1 MLKLNKNPRTLEEN
15 RNPGTGHFTD
25 WVTLTP
31 TTRSKSPVLLRSLPS
46 FSLHARVGLPLQLL
60 DIQS

>member
-1 MLKLNKNPRTLEEN
+1 MVKPNKNLKTLQEN
-15 RNPGTGHFTD
+15 RSPGTGHFTD

-31 TTRSKSPVLLRSLPS
+31 TTRIKSFVLLRSLHS

-60 DIQS
+60 SIQS